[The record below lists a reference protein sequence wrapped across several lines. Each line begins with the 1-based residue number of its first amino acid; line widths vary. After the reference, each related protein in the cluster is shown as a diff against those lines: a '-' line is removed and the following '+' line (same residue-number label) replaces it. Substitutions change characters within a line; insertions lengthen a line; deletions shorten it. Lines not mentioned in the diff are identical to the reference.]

1 MNEKSLRKQM
11 MAVAAVAL
19 TLCVLFAPTVETDA
33 AESGTYGLLIRAEP
47 ARSGITF
54 TAVSEGHD
62 TVTGTTSSDGS
73 VFLELAINTIWTIT
87 GQGFTEDGTEYAS
100 TVRCHQS
107 TEAGS
112 TFIMDVKFHERFA
125 YTIVYDSRLM
135 TSETES
141 PISYGGYSSGLTPIS
156 NVKVELN
163 EDGTAV
169 ADTGGLRSAIDEGS
183 WGFDRSALLDYCFYA
198 VFNTDGSIKG
208 YLNPYDLTKY
218 TDGKSAAADIKVLN
232 VMFCIPTL
240 WTSSTSQSYQDTSG
254 ETATTYT
261 ISTLTISND
270 PSQGEAFAH
279 TIDGWIYEYYGIGVY
294 EGKVTDGKL
303 LSVSGAT
310 PTTSTNRTVFRGYA
324 QANEVEAGHAMLW
337 NYYQWTL
344 YRNLCYLMIEDFDS
358 QSLIGKGKTSG
369 QASNI
374 TGATD
379 TLGPYAGDVVG
390 TGNSVKFLIEN
401 AWGSVWEFVDDYVW
415 MSGQMYIGQ
424 NSKPTDNTSNKEIQF
439 TSQFEGTT
447 DAARTGFVSDID
459 TSNPISW
466 GWATWLEG
474 TDKTGLTDY
483 HWEWGT
489 SSDALKNLLVGGH
502 WNYGSRAGVGYA
514 YSADSLSI
522 ANAYIGARLAFVFDA
537 DAASVSH
544 TVTYMLDPETEYEV
558 QILGKDQRSIPP
570 TNPSRV
576 GWTFTGWFKDV
587 GCTVPANFNITINTA
602 DYVYYAGWVWEWG
615 TITSPS
621 AKFSA
626 ITYDDAQNVWIF
638 DASASVGYTSEPKW
652 TFGDGTTATG
662 VYAVHAF
669 APGQTYRVV
678 LEVTNDDGTSSFAQ
692 YTITTEEHHTP
703 AWVYLAAIALI
714 VAFILV
720 IRTVI

>member
-1 MNEKSLRKQM
+1 MNDKMRKQM
-11 MAVAAVAL
+11 MAVVAVAL
-19 TLCVLFAPTVETDA
+19 TMCVLFAPVVESDA
-33 AESGTYGLLIRAEP
+33 AESGTYGLLIKADP
-47 ARSGITF
+47 ARAGISF
-54 TAVSEGHD
+54 SAVSEGHE
-62 TVTGTTSSDGS
+62 TVSGVTDSDGT
-73 VFLELAINTIWTIT
+73 LYMTLDINTIWTIT
-87 GQGFTEDGTEYAS
+87 GQGFIDSGIDYAS
-100 TVRCHQS
+100 AVRCHKS

-112 TFIMDVKFHERFA
+112 TYVMDIVFHEKFS
-125 YTIVYDSRLM
+125 YTMVYDSRLM

-163 EDGTAV
+163 EDGTV
-169 ADTGGLRSAIDEGS
+169 ATDEGGLRSVIDEGS
-183 WGFDRSALLDYCFYA
+183 WGFDNSALLDYCFYA
-198 VFNTDGSIKG
+198 VFNTDGSIRG

-218 TDGKSAAADIKVLN
+218 TDGKSAAADIKIYN

-240 WTSSTSQSYQDTSG
+240 WTSTTSQSYQDTSG
-254 ETATTYT
+254 EVASTYT

-270 PSQGEAFAH
+270 PSQGEAYAH

-294 EGKVTDGKL
+294 EGSVSGGKL

-310 PTTSTNRTVFRGYA
+310 PTTSTSRTTFRGYA
-324 QANEVEAGHAMLW
+324 AANEVADGHAMLW

-344 YRNLCYLMIEDFDS
+344 YRNLCYMMIEDFDS
-358 QSLIGKGKTSG
+358 QSTIGKGKTSG
-369 QASNI
+369 TGSNN

-390 TGNSVKFLIEN
+390 TSSNVKFLIEN
-401 AWGSVWEFVDDYVW
+401 AWGSVWEWVDDYVW
-415 MSGQMYIGQ
+415 ISGQMYLGQ
-424 NSKPTDNTSNKEIQF
+424 NSTPTDTTSGKEVQF

-447 DAARTGFVSDID
+447 DAARTGFVSEID
-459 TSNPISW
+459 TSNPVSW

-489 SSDALKNLLVGGH
+489 SSAVLKNLAVGGS
-502 WNYGSRAGVGYA
+502 WGNGSRAGVG
-514 YSADSLSI
+514 SAISNDSLSF
-522 ANAYIGARLAFVFDA
+522 ATASIGARLAFVFDA

-544 TVTYMLDPETEYEV
+544 TVTYMVDAETTYEV

-570 TNPSRV
+570 INPDRV
-576 GWTFTGWFKDV
+576 GWTFTGWYKDLD
-587 GCTVPANFNITINTA
+587 CTVPANFNIAIND

-626 ITYDDAQNVWIF
+626 VHYDDAENVWIF
-638 DASASVGYTSEPKW
+638 DASASVGYTSAPKW
-652 TFGDGTTATG
+652 TFGDGTTTTG
-662 VYAVHAF
+662 VYAVHSF
-669 APGQTYRVV
+669 APGQSYRVV

-692 YTITTEEHHTP
+692 MTIDTTSESRDIP
-703 AWVYLAAIALI
+703 AWVYLAGIALLVAAVLI
-714 VAFILV
+714 V
-720 IRTVI
+720 RTVI